1 MLEGLEE
8 RWVPSQAAGGLPI
21 VADSSPPTGEFF
33 HNDQQFNY
41 TTPDGTHVEIKIVG
55 VGSLKGTTVDSSGAL
70 HLLFSKTNAYT
81 RIVSDVHGGTG
92 QAALASIFSYDL
104 YTNSAVTSLSG
115 IGASLLRTINLPNF
129 NLIAGGTIN
138 VDSGIANLNLNS
150 VGPNTQIN
158 LRVLPT
164 SYLTTFA
171 TANSN
176 SGVTANT
183 NPTTSNTTPSSSSSS
198 SSKSSS
204 SSSSSSSSTSS
215 SAITTTSSNNNSSVI
230 VTGAFLVQSLA
241 GINGEFATAGNIIN
255 VSNPQTPGP
264 APAPP
269 GLVLKINNINGNITT
284 PTPPNLL
291 TDNVI
296 FGLDGTTGQ
305 VDRFNLT
312 PTTSAATGE
321 PTMAKQTG
329 TLDTSF
335 HLSQPPVGSSATTP
349 PVAISLGRD
358 VGPGQN
364 PTTNQLV
371 LLVSTGAYISV
382 YNPTTGVF
390 MGSFSTNGFDATTLG
405 STDTLTVM
413 GDVKTGDV
421 TTNQL
426 EMIDVYNSLQAQTAQ
441 PPTNPSGYPAPGVY
455 TPPPGFSLVGGLT
468 GLAGSNQVYPTVG
481 ATFNP
486 FQTTDQLGLLTAATS
501 TPVTNSSGG
510 LTLIRQ
516 FSTVSEN
523 AIKPFGSYVEVPSN
537 NPQVIDVGLSEGSV
551 DSSLALNTIG
561 TTSTSGQY
569 TNTISLLGPVSLTRR
584 GTITLDQIDPST
596 GATVPFTDPI
606 TDLTESFRPDL
617 TGSTAAGTGPALI
630 DVQGNIQSLRGL
642 TANGL
647 VLNNTGYLNLI
658 RIGQITNSTILA
670 QPLGHILTPQAQ
682 RSNVLLISSNN
693 RDFGTRGGVNILVSG
708 LYQIG
713 PLSLT
718 STNPTP

>member
-1 MLEGLEE
+1 MLEGLEQ

-21 VADSSPPTGEFF
+21 VPDSSPPTGEFF

-41 TTPDGTHVEIKIVG
+41 TTPSRTHVEIKIVG
-55 VGSLKGTTVDSSGAL
+55 VGSLQGTFVDASGL

-81 RIVSDVHGGTG
+81 RIVSNVHGGNQ
-92 QAALASIFSYDL
+92 QAALASIYSYDL

-183 NPTTSNTTPSSSSSS
+183 NPTTSNT
-198 SSKSSS
+198 
-204 SSSSSSSSTSS
+204 SSSSTTTSS
-215 SAITTTSSNNNSSVI
+215 GTTVGTSSNNNSSI
-230 VTGAFLVQSLA
+230 IITGASLVQSLA

-255 VSNPQTPGP
+255 VSTPGTPGP
-264 APAPP
+264 PPAPP
-269 GLVLKINNINGNITT
+269 GLVLKINKINGNITS
-284 PTPPNLL
+284 PPNLL

-296 FGLDGTTGQ
+296 FGLDATAGK
-305 VDRFNLT
+305 VVRFNLT
-312 PTTSAATGE
+312 PKQNQAGTLVDMTS
-321 PTMAKQTG
+321 QTG
-329 TLDTSF
+329 TLDTNFS
-335 HLSQPPVGSSATTP
+335 LQTP
-349 PVAISLGRD
+349 PGMGTPIAISLGRD
-358 VGPGQN
+358 VGPATDLATN
-364 PTTNQLV
+364 TYPTTNELV
-371 LLVSTGAYISV
+371 LLVSTGHEIYV
-382 YNPTTGVF
+382 FNPTTGAYIGQFAVP
-390 MGSFSTNGFDATTLG
+390 NFDATTLG

-413 GDVKTGDV
+413 GDVNTGDA

-426 EMIDVYNSLQAQTAQ
+426 QMIDVYDSLKTGTAE
-441 PPTNPSGYPAPGVY
+441 PPLSLAEPANP
-455 TPPPGFSLVGGLT
+455 TPPAGFSLVGGLT
-468 GLAGSNQVYPTVG
+468 GLVGTNQVYPTVG
-481 ATFNP
+481 ATFNS

-501 TPVTNSSGG
+501 TTAPNRNGG
-510 LTLIRQ
+510 LILVRQ

-523 AIKPFGSYVEVPSN
+523 AIKSNGLFVPVSPGN
-537 NPQVIDVGLSEGSV
+537 NPNLIGVPEGSV
-551 DSSLALNTIG
+551 DSSLAINTNG
-561 TTSTSGQY
+561 TGSQAPY
-569 TNTISLLGPVSLTRR
+569 TNTFSLLGPVSLTQR
-584 GTITLDQIDPST
+584 GKLTLDT
-596 GATVPFTDPI
+596 TDPI

-617 TGSTAAGTGPALI
+617 SVSAAGTAPALI

-647 VLNNTGYLNLI
+647 VLNDTGYINLI
-658 RIGQITNSTILA
+658 RIGHISNSTILA
-670 QPLGHILTPQAQ
+670 QPLGHIKTPPSQ
-682 RSNVLLISSNN
+682 RSNDLLISTNN

-718 STNPTP
+718 NTNPTP

>member
-1 MLEGLEE
+1 MLEGLEQ

-21 VADSSPPTGEFF
+21 VPDSSPPSGEFF

-55 VGSLKGTTVDSSGAL
+55 VGSLQGTFVNASGL

-81 RIVSDVHGGTG
+81 RIVSKVHGGNQ
-92 QAALASIFSYDL
+92 QAALASIYSYDL
-104 YTNSAVTSLSG
+104 YTNCAVTSLSG

-164 SYLTTFA
+164 SYLTAFA

-183 NPTTSNTTPSSSSSS
+183 NPTTSNT
-198 SSKSSS
+198 
-204 SSSSSSSSTSS
+204 SSSSTSS
-215 SAITTTSSNNNSSVI
+215 SSSTTPTTSSGTTVGASSNNNSSVI

-255 VSNPQTPGP
+255 VSTPGTPGP
-264 APAPP
+264 SPAPP
-269 GLVLKINNINGNITT
+269 GLVLKINRINGNITS
-284 PTPPNLL
+284 PSPPNLL

-296 FGLDGTTGQ
+296 FGLDATTGQ

-312 PTTSAATGE
+312 PASNSAGTQYN
-321 PTMAKQTG
+321 MAEQTG
-329 TLDTSF
+329 ALDTSF
-335 HLSQPPVGSSATTP
+335 QLHTP
-349 PVAISLGRD
+349 QGMGTPVAISLGRD
-358 VGPGQN
+358 VGPATDLATKTY
-364 PTTNQLV
+364 PTTNELV
-371 LLVSTGAYISV
+371 LLVSTGNEIYV
-382 YNPTTGVF
+382 FNPTTGDYIGNFAVP
-390 MGSFSTNGFDATTLG
+390 NFDATTLG

-413 GDVKTGDV
+413 GDVKPGDP

-426 EMIDVYNSLQAQTAQ
+426 EMIDVYNSLQAHTAQ

-468 GLAGSNQVYPTVG
+468 GLAGSNYVYPTVA
-481 ATFNP
+481 ATFDS
-486 FQTTDQLGLLTAATS
+486 FQPNVNQLGLLTAATS
-501 TPVTNSSGG
+501 TPETNPSGG
-510 LTLIRQ
+510 LTLVRQ

-523 AIKPFGSYVEVPSN
+523 AIKASGAYIPIGPSN
-537 NPQVIDVGLSEGSV
+537 NPSNNPKLIGVPEGSV
-551 DSSLALNTIG
+551 DSSLAINTNG
-561 TTSTSGQY
+561 TGSQAPY
-569 TNTISLLGPVSLTRR
+569 TNTFSLLGPVSLTQR
-584 GTITLDQIDPST
+584 GKLTLDT
-596 GATVPFTDPI
+596 TDPI

-617 TGSTAAGTGPALI
+617 SVSAAGTAPALI

-647 VLNNTGYLNLI
+647 VLNNTGYTNLI
-658 RIGQITNSTILA
+658 RIGQISNSTILA
-670 QPLGHILTPQAQ
+670 QPLGHIKTPPSQ
-682 RSNVLLISSNN
+682 RSNDLLISTNN
-693 RDFGTRGGVNILVSG
+693 RDFGTRGGVHILVSG

-718 STNPTP
+718 KTNPTL

>member
-41 TTPDGTHVEIKIVG
+41 TTPEGTHVEIKIVG

-81 RIVSDVHGGTG
+81 RIVSNVHGGTG
-92 QAALASIFSYDL
+92 QAALASIHSYDL

-129 NLIAGGTIN
+129 NLIAGGTII

-164 SYLTTFA
+164 SYLTTFQ

-176 SGVTANT
+176 AGVTAST

-215 SAITTTSSNNNSSVI
+215 SSSLTTSNNNNSSVI

-241 GINGEFATAGNIIN
+241 GINGEFTTAGNIIN
-255 VSNPQTPGP
+255 VSVSGTPGP

-269 GLVLKINNINGNITT
+269 GLVLKINHINGNITT
-284 PTPPNLL
+284 ATPPNLL

-305 VDRFNLT
+305 VDRFDLT

-321 PTMAKQTG
+321 PNMAKQRG

-335 HLSQPPVGSSATTP
+335 QLSQPPVGSSATTP

-364 PTTNQLV
+364 PTTNELV

-413 GDVKTGDV
+413 GYVNPADA
-421 TTNQL
+421 TTSQL
-426 EMIDVYNSLQAQTAQ
+426 EMIDVYNSLQTGTAQ
-441 PPTNPSGYPAPGVY
+441 SPTNPSGYPAPGVY

-481 ATFNP
+481 ASFNS
-486 FQTTDQLGLLTAATS
+486 FQPNVNQLGLLTAATS
-501 TPVTNSSGG
+501 TPEANSSGG
-510 LTLIRQ
+510 LTLVRQ
-516 FSTVSEN
+516 FSTVSEK
-523 AIKPFGSYVEVPSN
+523 AIQPNGAYVEVPPSN
-537 NPQVIDVGLSEGSV
+537 PSPTGLGLSEGSV
-551 DSSLALNTIG
+551 DSSLALNTITG
-561 TTSTSGQY
+561 TAGQY
-569 TNTISLLGPVSLTRR
+569 TNTISLLGPVSLDQR
-584 GTITLDQIDPST
+584 GTITLDQTDPST
-596 GATVPFTDPI
+596 GLTVPFTDPI

-630 DVQGNIQSLRGL
+630 DVQGNTQSLRGL

-658 RIGQITNSTILA
+658 RIGQISNSTILA
-670 QPLGHILTPQAQ
+670 QPIGHILTPQAQ
-682 RSNVLLISSNN
+682 RNNVLLISSNN

-718 STNPTP
+718 NTKPTP